1 MDTVP
6 TGWTSLVLIRLEIGA
21 GAPCLVHFGII
32 LTIYLLINHVLAL
45 NMGDHA
51 TKSESEVKVSREL
64 DILPLERLCR
74 TLVDQISAIEER
86 VIRMERAYDALGR
99 RLEGSE
105 RHVED
110 EGWFD

>member
-1 MDTVP
+1 M
-6 TGWTSLVLIRLEIGA
+6 G
-21 GAPCLVHFGII
+21 
-32 LTIYLLINHVLAL
+32 NHNEDEMKVI
-45 NMGDHA
+45 
-51 TKSESEVKVSREL
+51 VKVVNNLLKEHISL
-64 DILPLERLCR
+64 LEKAI
-74 TLVDQISAIEER
+74 VDMEER

>member
-1 MDTVP
+1 
-6 TGWTSLVLIRLEIGA
+6 
-21 GAPCLVHFGII
+21 
-32 LTIYLLINHVLAL
+32 
-45 NMGDHA
+45 MGDHEK
-51 TKSESEVKVSREL
+51 KSESKRKVKAKAIVDYQKATLNSL
-64 DILPLERLCR
+64 VVMVTRL
-74 TLVDQISAIEER
+74 EER